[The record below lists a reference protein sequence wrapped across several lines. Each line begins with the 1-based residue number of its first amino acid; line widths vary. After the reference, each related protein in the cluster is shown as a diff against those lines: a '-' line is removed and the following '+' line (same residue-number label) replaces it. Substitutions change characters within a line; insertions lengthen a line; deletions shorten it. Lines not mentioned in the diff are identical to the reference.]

1 MPTKFSDQEADLRPD
16 KQILIPA
23 TLVLIAIIV
32 CSILFP
38 EASEQVLKST
48 YAVFAHTTGTWYLWA
63 TVVMILLSGY
73 FMLSRYGE
81 IKFGEPDEKPEFNN
95 YSWIAMMFCSGVAGA
110 VMFWSIVEPLYNLAF
125 PPMFAEPLSRESY
138 EWAMSYVLLHWGP
151 VTWPWYM
158 VTALPICYM
167 FYNRKKPVLR
177 ISSAAEPLLGDKVNG
192 GIGKGLEIFFIIG
205 LMFSNAAVM
214 GVSVPIVNH
223 ALAST
228 LGIQPSFT
236 LELII
241 LAVSAVIFT
250 VSVTMGLKK
259 GIKILSD
266 FNVVVALVM
275 VAFCFIA
282 GPTVFIVDN
291 FTSSF
296 GHMLN
301 NFMGMMFWTDPYTKG
316 TFPQDWTIFYALW
329 MASYG
334 PFMGLFIARISRG
347 RTVRQVI
354 AMGLAGG
361 IAGSYLI
368 HAVFGGYTL
377 YAQLNGLVDAVGIL
391 NASGGPAALVAV
403 LGTLPAGSV
412 VLVGYCVF
420 STIFLATSVDSCAY
434 IISCAATTKLKIGSE
449 PTRAHR
455 FYWAVVQAGLA
466 LAAITL
472 GGLGP
477 VKIFA
482 NFSGALMLVPIV
494 FVVISWFKMI
504 REDNVLETCCSPS
517 VAKSHHKPVLESIS
531 EGDLQGAVPV
541 PVPVRD

>member
-1 MPTKFSDQEADLRPD
+1 MPTAHSDHGADLRPD

-23 TLVLIAIIV
+23 TLVLAGIIL

-38 EASEQVLKST
+38 AQSEQVLKT
-48 YAVFAHTTGTWYLWA
+48 AYGVFARTTGTWYLWV
-63 TVVMILLSGY
+63 TMLMILLAGF

-95 YSWIAMMFCSGVAGA
+95 YSWVAMMFCSGVAGA
-110 VMFWSIVEPLYNLAF
+110 VMFWSIVEPLFNLAY

-151 VTWPWYM
+151 VTWPWYV

-167 FYNRKKPVLR
+167 FYKRKKPVLR

-192 GIGKGLEIFFIIG
+192 GIGKGLEVFFIIG
-205 LMFSNAAVM
+205 LMFSNATVM

-223 ALAST
+223 ALSTT
-228 LGIQPSFT
+228 LGIEPSFT
-236 LELII
+236 LELVI
-241 LAVSAVIFT
+241 LGVSAVIFT
-250 VSVTMGLKK
+250 VSVSLGLNN
-259 GIKILSD
+259 GIKVLS
-266 FNVVVALVM
+266 NVNVIIALSM
-275 VAFCFIA
+275 VFFCLIA
-282 GPTVFIVDN
+282 GPTVFIIDN
-291 FTSSF
+291 FSSSF

-301 NFMGMMFWTDPYTKG
+301 NFFGMIFWTDPYTKG
-316 TFPQDWTIFYALW
+316 SFPQDWTIFYALW

-354 AMGLAGG
+354 GMGLAGG

-377 YAQLNGLVDAVGIL
+377 YAQLNGVVDAVGVL
-391 NASGGPAALVAV
+391 GSSGGPAALVAV
-403 LGTLPAGSV
+403 LNTLPAGTF
-412 VLVGYCVF
+412 VLIGYCVF

-434 IISCAATTKLKIGSE
+434 VISCAATSRLTVGAE
-449 PTRAHR
+449 PSRGHR
-455 FYWAVVQAGLA
+455 FYWAAIQAGLA

-482 NFSGALMLVPIV
+482 NFAGALMLVPIA
-494 FVVISWFKMI
+494 FVVISWFRML
-504 REDNVLETCCSPS
+504 REDKVLKACCP
-517 VAKSHHKPVLESIS
+517 PE
-531 EGDLQGAVPV
+531 
-541 PVPVRD
+541 

>member
-1 MPTKFSDQEADLRPD
+1 MSMKPNDETPNLRPD
-16 KQILIPA
+16 KFILIPA
-23 TLVLIAIIV
+23 TLVLVAIIA
-32 CSILFP
+32 CSILFTKSC
-38 EASEQVLKST
+38 EEILKTAYNAFT
-48 YAVFAHTTGTWYLWA
+48 YTTGTWYLWV
-63 TVVMILLSGY
+63 TVFMILLSGY
-73 FMLSRYGE
+73 FVFSKYGE

-95 YSWIAMMFCSGVAGA
+95 YSWLAMMFCSGVAGA
-110 VMFWSIVEPLYNLAF
+110 VMFWSIAEPLYNLAY

-167 FYNRKKPVLR
+167 FYKRKKPVLR
-177 ISSAAEPLLGDKVNG
+177 ISSAAEPVLGERVNG
-192 GIGKGLEIFFIIG
+192 GIGRAIEVFFIIG

-223 ALAST
+223 ALAAT
-228 LGIQPSFT
+228 LHIEPSFT

-250 VSVTMGLKK
+250 ASVSLGLQK
-259 GIKILSD
+259 GIKLLSD
-266 FNVVVALVM
+266 ANVVIALMLVF
-275 VAFCFIA
+275 FCFVT
-282 GPTVFIVDN
+282 GPTVFIVNN

-301 NFMGMMFWTDPYTKG
+301 NFFEMIFWTDPYTKG

-347 RTVRQVI
+347 RTVRQVV

-361 IAGSYLI
+361 IAGSYMI

-377 YAQLNGLVDAVGIL
+377 FAQLNGVVDAVGVL
-391 NASGGPAALVAV
+391 NASGGPAALVSV
-403 LGTLPAGSV
+403 LSTLPAGTA
-412 VLVGYCVF
+412 VLIGYCLF

-434 IISCAATTKLKIGSE
+434 VIACSATTKLTIGAE
-449 PTRAHR
+449 PTRGHR
-455 FYWAVVQAGLA
+455 FYWAAVQAGLA
-466 LAAITL
+466 LAAITM

-477 VKIFA
+477 VRVFA
-482 NFSGALMLVPIV
+482 NFSGALMLIPIAL
-494 FVVISWFKMI
+494 VVVSWFKMV
-504 REDNVLETCCSPS
+504 REDKALEQICKQNPN
-517 VAKSHHKPVLESIS
+517 A
-531 EGDLQGAVPV
+531 
-541 PVPVRD
+541 

>member
-1 MPTKFSDQEADLRPD
+1 MPTAHSDHGADLRPD

-23 TLVLIAIIV
+23 TLVLAGIIL

-38 EASEQVLKST
+38 AQSEQVLKT
-48 YAVFAHTTGTWYLWA
+48 AYGVFARTTGTWYLWV
-63 TVVMILLSGY
+63 TMLMILLAGF
-73 FMLSRYGE
+73 FMRSRYGE
-81 IKFGEPDEKPEFNN
+81 IKFGDPDEKPEFNN
-95 YSWIAMMFCSGVAGA
+95 YSWVAMMFCSGVAGA
-110 VMFWSIVEPLYNLAF
+110 VMFWSIVEPLFNLAY

-151 VTWPWYM
+151 VTWPWYV

-167 FYNRKKPVLR
+167 FYKRKKPVLR

-192 GIGKGLEIFFIIG
+192 GIGKGLEVFFIIG
-205 LMFSNAAVM
+205 LMFSNATVM

-223 ALAST
+223 ALSTT
-228 LGIQPSFT
+228 LGIEPSFT
-236 LELII
+236 LELVI

-250 VSVTMGLKK
+250 VSVSLGLNN
-259 GIKILSD
+259 GIKVLSNV
-266 FNVVVALVM
+266 NVVIALSM
-275 VAFCFIA
+275 VFFCLIA
-282 GPTVFIVDN
+282 GPTVFIIDN
-291 FTSSF
+291 FSSSF

-301 NFMGMMFWTDPYTKG
+301 NFFGMIFWTDPCTKG
-316 TFPQDWTIFYALW
+316 SFPQDWTIFYAVRK
-329 MASYG
+329 ATYG

-354 AMGLAGG
+354 GMGLAGG

-377 YAQLNGLVDAVGIL
+377 YAQLNGVVDAVGVL
-391 NASGGPAALVAV
+391 GSSGGPAALVAV
-403 LGTLPAGSV
+403 LNTLPAGTF
-412 VLVGYCVF
+412 VLIGYCVF

-434 IISCAATTKLKIGSE
+434 VISCAATSRLTVGAE
-449 PTRAHR
+449 PSRGHR
-455 FYWAVVQAGLA
+455 FYWAAIQAGLA

-482 NFSGALMLVPIV
+482 NFAGALMLVPIA
-494 FVVISWFKMI
+494 FVVISWFRML
-504 REDNVLETCCSPS
+504 REDKVLKACCP
-517 VAKSHHKPVLESIS
+517 PE
-531 EGDLQGAVPV
+531 
-541 PVPVRD
+541 

>member
-1 MPTKFSDQEADLRPD
+1 MPTTHHDKETDLRPD
-16 KQILIPA
+16 RQILIPA
-23 TLVLIAIIV
+23 TLVLIGIIV

-38 EASEQVLKST
+38 AASEQFLKST
-48 YAVFAHTTGTWYLWA
+48 YSVFAKTTGTWYLWI
-63 TVVMILLSGY
+63 TVLMIILSGY
-73 FMLSRYGE
+73 FLFSRYGD

-95 YSWIAMMFCSGVAGA
+95 GSWIAMMFCSGVAGA
-110 VMFWSIVEPLYNLAF
+110 VMFWSIVEPLFNLAY

-167 FYNRKKPVLR
+167 FYKRKKPVLR
-177 ISSAAEPLLGDKVNG
+177 ISSAAEPVLGEKANG
-192 GIGKGLEIFFIIG
+192 GLGKGIEIFFIIG

-223 ALAST
+223 ALSTT
-228 LGIQPSFT
+228 LGIEPSFT

-250 VSVTMGLKK
+250 TSVSLGLNK
-259 GIKILSD
+259 GIKMLSNA
-266 FNVVVALVM
+266 NVVVALTM
-275 VAFCFIA
+275 VAFCLVA

-296 GHMLN
+296 GHMVN
-301 NFMGMMFWTDPYTKG
+301 NFFGMIFWTDPYTSG
-316 TFPQDWTIFYALW
+316 SFPQDWTIFYALW

-347 RTVRQVI
+347 RTVRQVVG
-354 AMGLAGG
+354 MGLAGG

-377 YAQLNGLVDAVGIL
+377 FAQLNGIVDAVGVL

-403 LGTLPAGSV
+403 LNSLPAGSL

-434 IISCAATTKLKIGSE
+434 VISCSATTKLTPGAE
-449 PTRAHR
+449 PTRGHR
-455 FYWAVVQAGLA
+455 FYWAAIQAGLA
-466 LAAITL
+466 LAAITM

-477 VKIFA
+477 VRVFA
-482 NFSGALMLVPIV
+482 NFSGALMLVPIA
-494 FVVISWFKMI
+494 FVVVAWFKMV
-504 REDNVLETCCSPS
+504 REDDALKACCPPE
-517 VAKSHHKPVLESIS
+517 K
-531 EGDLQGAVPV
+531 
-541 PVPVRD
+541 

>member
-1 MPTKFSDQEADLRPD
+1 MQTPPSDQAADLRPD
-16 KQILIPA
+16 KQILVPA
-23 TLVLIAIIV
+23 TLVLVAIIV

-38 EASEQVLKST
+38 EASEQALKTT
-48 YAVFAHTTGTWYLWA
+48 YGVFAHTTGTWYLWA
-63 TVVMILLSGY
+63 TLLMIFLAGF
-73 FMLSRYGE
+73 FMFSRYGD
-81 IKFGEPDEKPEFNN
+81 IKFGECDEKPEFNN

-125 PPMFAEPLSRESY
+125 PPMFAEPLSRQSY

-151 VTWPWYM
+151 VTWPWYV
-158 VTALPICYM
+158 VTSLPICYM
-167 FYNRKKPVLR
+167 FYKRKKPVLR

-192 GIGKGLEIFFIIG
+192 GIGKAIEIFFIIG

-223 ALAST
+223 ALATT
-228 LGIQPSFT
+228 LGIEPSFT
-236 LELII
+236 LELVI
-241 LAVSAVIFT
+241 LGVSAIIFT
-250 VSVTMGLKK
+250 ASVTAGLKK
-259 GIKILSD
+259 GIKLLSD
-266 FNVVVALVM
+266 INVIIALAM
-275 VAFCFIA
+275 VAFCFVT

-296 GHMLN
+296 GHMLS
-301 NFMGMMFWTDPYTKG
+301 NFFGMLFWTDPYTKG

-347 RTVRQVI
+347 RNVRQVI

-361 IAGSYLI
+361 IAGSYMI

-377 YAQLNGLVDAVGIL
+377 YAQLNGIVDAVGVL
-391 NASGGPAALVAV
+391 NSTGGPAALVAV
-403 LGTLPAGSV
+403 LKTLPAGSL

-434 IISCAATTKLKIGSE
+434 VISCAATTRLKINTE
-449 PTRAHR
+449 PTCGHR

-482 NFSGALMLVPIV
+482 NFSGALMLIPIA
-494 FVVISWFKMI
+494 FVVISWFKMLKEDKVI
-504 REDNVLETCCSPS
+504 RNVCPPE
-517 VAKSHHKPVLESIS
+517 
-531 EGDLQGAVPV
+531 
-541 PVPVRD
+541 

>member
-1 MPTKFSDQEADLRPD
+1 MPTAHSDHGADLRPD

-23 TLVLIAIIV
+23 TLVLAGIIL

-38 EASEQVLKST
+38 AQSEQVLKT
-48 YAVFAHTTGTWYLWA
+48 AYGVFARTTGTWYLWV
-63 TVVMILLSGY
+63 TMLMILLAGF
-73 FMLSRYGE
+73 FMRSRYGE
-81 IKFGEPDEKPEFNN
+81 IKFGDPDEKPEFNN
-95 YSWIAMMFCSGVAGA
+95 YSWVAMMFCSGVAGA
-110 VMFWSIVEPLYNLAF
+110 VMFWSIVEPLFNLAY

-151 VTWPWYM
+151 VTWPWYV

-167 FYNRKKPVLR
+167 FYKRKKPVLR

-192 GIGKGLEIFFIIG
+192 GIGKGLEVFFIIG
-205 LMFSNAAVM
+205 LMFSNATVM

-223 ALAST
+223 ALSTT
-228 LGIQPSFT
+228 LGIEPSFT
-236 LELII
+236 LELVI

-250 VSVTMGLKK
+250 VSVSLGLNN
-259 GIKILSD
+259 GIKVLSNV
-266 FNVVVALVM
+266 NVVIALSM
-275 VAFCFIA
+275 VFFCLIA
-282 GPTVFIVDN
+282 GPTVFIIDN
-291 FTSSF
+291 FSSSF

-301 NFMGMMFWTDPYTKG
+301 NFFGMIFWTDPYTKG
-316 TFPQDWTIFYALW
+316 SFPQDWTIFYALW

-354 AMGLAGG
+354 GMGLAGG

-377 YAQLNGLVDAVGIL
+377 YAQLNGVVDAVGVL
-391 NASGGPAALVAV
+391 GSSGGPAALVAV
-403 LGTLPAGSV
+403 LNTLPAGTF
-412 VLVGYCVF
+412 VLIGYCVF

-434 IISCAATTKLKIGSE
+434 VISCAATSRLTVGAE
-449 PTRAHR
+449 PSRGHR
-455 FYWAVVQAGLA
+455 FYWAAIQAGLA

-482 NFSGALMLVPIV
+482 NFAGALMLVPIA
-494 FVVISWFKMI
+494 FVVISWFRML
-504 REDNVLETCCSPS
+504 REDKVLKACCP
-517 VAKSHHKPVLESIS
+517 PE
-531 EGDLQGAVPV
+531 
-541 PVPVRD
+541 